1 MRLFIAEKPSLGR
14 AIADGLGG
22 GSKRNGYI
30 DCGKDVVTWCFGHL
44 LEMLPPDGYDPEYKN
59 WKKEHL
65 PIIPA
70 KWLYAPRKDAEE
82 QLGVIGRLLSKS
94 MQATRTG
101 KASSW
106 LMRSWS
112 IMAIPDRRSG
122 SGWPPSMM
130 LQSRRLWPP

>member
-1 MRLFIAEKPSLGR
+1 MFPVINQFFIDFIGNHHNIMFYRKSCNFAEKPSLGR

-70 KWLYAPRKDAEE
+70 KWLY
-82 QLGVIGRLLSKS
+82 S
-94 MQATRTG
+94 
-101 KASSW
+101 
-106 LMRSWS
+106 
-112 IMAIPDRRSG
+112 
-122 SGWPPSMM
+122 PS
-130 LQSRRLWPP
+130 RC